1 MKLNMT
7 ENECNLFVAF
17 ITKAN
22 TYVEFGCGGS
32 TVLASK
38 HVQDWIISI
47 DSSKEWIEKVKNYCE
62 KPIDFIYEDIG
73 PIGSWGTPVDP
84 STKNRWSNYHTNT
97 WNIQHSWDADLY
109 FIDGRFRVACFAQI
123 CLHCNS
129 NSIIGFHDFASRQ
142 KHYSIVKELGREI
155 ASVENLSFFIPF
167 QTNKKRAS
175 DILKEYK
182 HNYR

>member
-7 ENECNLFVAF
+7 ENECNLFIAF

-22 TYVEFGCGGS
+22 SYVEFGSGGS

-73 PIGSWGTPVDP
+73 PIENWGSPVDP

-97 WNIQHSWDADLY
+97 WNVIHSWDADLY

-123 CLHCNS
+123 YAHCRLDA
-129 NSIIGFHDFASRQ
+129 IIGFHDFTSRQ
-142 KHYSIVKELGREI
+142 KHYSIIKEIGREI
-155 ASVENLSFFIPF
+155 ASVEDLSFFVPIP
-167 QTNKKRAS
+167 NKMDKALN
-175 DILKEYK
+175 ILKDYK
-182 HNYR
+182 DDYR